1 MDLRTG
7 GALVSPA
14 DIAALQ
20 YENILLRLLLQH
32 SVSQTGRALDAH
44 LQTAEDFKR
53 EALSHRRTA
62 EAYSELVHQAAQ
74 DLGLLEPDLE
84 ANTRPWH
91 ISGGVR
97 P

>member
-1 MDLRTG
+1 M
-7 GALVSPA
+7 SPA

-32 SVSQTGRALDAH
+32 SVSQTGKAMDAYRR
-44 LQTAEDFKR
+44 TAEDFKR

-62 EAYSELVHQAAQ
+62 EAYSQLVREVAQ

-91 ISGGVR
+91 ISGGAR
-97 P
+97 S